1 MEIATKGQLRWA
13 FLRWAAVT
21 VPFILLLGFASS
33 RIAPAG
39 SANRW
44 YMMLVKP
51 AGTPPDWVFP
61 VAWTAL
67 YVLMGI
73 ALAMILN
80 ARGSRWRGMAILLFV
95 AQLLCNLFWSPLFF
109 GAHQVESALFLLVA
123 IVVLA
128 LFTTLVFAR
137 IRRTAAWLMVPYLAW
152 LSYAACL
159 TLGIDRLNPNAAT
172 IVPSASST
180 QIEI

>member
-21 VPFILLLGFASS
+21 VPLILLLGFASS
-33 RIAPAG
+33 LIAPAG
-39 SANRW
+39 SQNRW

-61 VAWTAL
+61 VVWSAL
-67 YVLMGI
+67 YVAMGV

-80 ARGSRWRGMAILLFV
+80 ARGSRWRGVAILLFV

-109 GAHQVESALFLLVA
+109 GAHQVESALFLLIA
-123 IVVLA
+123 IIVLA
-128 LFTTLVFAR
+128 LLTTLMFGR
-137 IRRTAAWLMVPYLAW
+137 IRRTAAWLMVPYLVW
-152 LSYAACL
+152 LCYAACL
-159 TLGIDRLNPNAAT
+159 NWGIDRLNPNAAT
-172 IVPSASST
+172 IVPSSAST
-180 QIEI
+180 QIDI